1 MLTGFQLSAPL
12 RLRSLLQSGWE
23 KGRLAK
29 AGIPSPGEATKKLH
43 PDKDGPRV
51 GPTESAGCR
60 SGGDRG
66 LGVGGGAGGG
76 AWASRRRTAGPGA
89 PQAPPRPTAPPHAG
103 SPAPERGVG
112 TAPRSGPARARWL
125 GRAPA
130 ACGHQE
136 RREERQPQP
145 TASCFLPP
153 QYGESSPGEGSSGEG
168 GEHTHTQPP
177 ARRTPRGRGHV
188 PVESPRDLPRLH
200 KAPRSGQAREGA
212 GHEINK

>member
-1 MLTGFQLSAPL
+1 MLTC
-12 RLRSLLQSGWE
+12 RE
-23 KGRLAK
+23 KGIIRDQPPAKRLGK
-29 AGIPSPGEATKKLH
+29 GQ
-43 PDKDGPRV
+43 V
-51 GPTESAGCR
+51 GK
-60 SGGDRG
+60 GGDPQSRG
-66 LGVGGGAGGG
+66 SHKEAAPRQRWTSRGADGERRLPFRGRPWARGGGGGGGGG

-168 GEHTHTQPP
+168 GEHTLT
-177 ARRTPRGRGHV
+177 
-188 PVESPRDLPRLH
+188 
-200 KAPRSGQAREGA
+200 
-212 GHEINK
+212 